1 MNPIFSIG
9 IQSLWDE
16 LRHMPAGGVWWIN
29 TDRNDDA
36 ISLVNQTIAAQAKDA
51 KVAVVTMGDD
61 PKKIIRLIDDQGPDK
76 VRLFSMPNEEN
87 GLYFLPRDI
96 QCSIDL
102 RHYLVVLKC
111 ANNAWQNIAIENL
124 QRWLEKTNKWARA
137 QNCTLLVVNP
147 GINNDKQF
155 SFLMSEYR
163 SLFGLASI
171 RYQADSHLYDIAFWC
186 NEKGVSARQQLSLRH
201 IDDEWHL
208 AHQEE
213 TVVQPRND
221 EKRIL
226 SHVAVLEGAPAL
238 SEYWSLF
245 DTNESL
251 FNEARTTQAATLVF
265 SLTQNNQIEAI
276 ARQIHTL
283 RRQRGSALKIVVR
296 ENTTSLRATDE
307 RLLLGCGANMVI
319 PWNAPLSR
327 CLTLI
332 ESIQGQQFNRH
343 VPEDIS
349 TLLSMTQPMK
359 LRGFQKWDTFC
370 EAVGNMMNNTLLPE
384 NGKGVMVAL
393 RPVPGIRI
401 EQALTLCRP
410 NRTGDIMTIGDN
422 RLVLFLSF
430 CRVNDLDTALNHIF
444 PLPTGDIFSNR
455 MVWFEDNLISAEI
468 VQMRMLEPEQ
478 WGKPLLKA
486 SDAKPVLNATHD
498 GHTWR
503 RVPEP
508 LRLLSDAEE
517 RASS

>member
-1 MNPIFSIG
+1 MHN
-9 IQSLWDE
+9 
-16 LRHMPAGGVWWIN
+16 
-29 TDRNDDA
+29 
-36 ISLVNQTIAAQAKDA
+36 
-51 KVAVVTMGDD
+51 
-61 PKKIIRLIDDQGPDK
+61 
-76 VRLFSMPNEEN
+76 N
-87 GLYFLPRDI
+87 G
-96 QCSIDL
+96 
-102 RHYLVVLKC
+102 
-111 ANNAWQNIAIENL
+111 
-124 QRWLEKTNKWARA
+124 
-137 QNCTLLVVNP
+137 
-147 GINNDKQF
+147 
-155 SFLMSEYR
+155 
-163 SLFGLASI
+163 
-171 RYQADSHLYDIAFWC
+171 
-186 NEKGVSARQQLSLRH
+186 
-201 IDDEWHL
+201 EWHV
-208 AHQEE
+208 ARQEE

-226 SHVAVLEGAPAL
+226 SHIAVLEGAPAL

-245 DTNESL
+245 ETNEGL
-251 FNEARTTQAATLVF
+251 FNEARTTQAATIVF

-332 ESIQGQQFNRH
+332 ESIQGQQFNRY

-359 LRGFQKWDTFC
+359 LRGYQKWDTFC
-370 EAVGNMMNNTLLPE
+370 EAVSNMMSNTLLPE

-455 MVWFEDNLISAEI
+455 MIWFEDNLISAEI
-468 VQMRMLEPEQ
+468 VQMQTLEPEQ
-478 WGKPLLKA
+478 WGKPLLMA

-498 GHTWR
+498 GHAWR
-503 RVPEP
+503 RTPEP

>member
-1 MNPIFSIG
+1 MDPIFSIG

-29 TDRNDDA
+29 TDRNEDA
-36 ISLVNQTIAAQAKDA
+36 ISLVNQTVAAQDTHA
-51 KVAVVTMGDD
+51 KVAVITMGED
-61 PKKIIRLIDDQGPDK
+61 PKSLVRLEGNSGPET
-76 VRLFSMPNEEN
+76 VRLFSMPDSEN

-96 QCSIDL
+96 QCSIDPD
-102 RHYLVVLKC
+102 HYLIVLKC
-111 ANNAWQNIAIENL
+111 ANNAWLNIPVEKL
-124 QRWLEKTNKWARA
+124 RDWLEKMNKWARFY
-137 QNCTLLVVNP
+137 NCTLLVLSP
-147 GINNDKQF
+147 GTNNDKQF
-155 SFLMSEYR
+155 SLLMGEYR
-163 SLFGLASI
+163 SLFGLASL
-171 RYQADSHLYDIAFWC
+171 RYQTDIHLYDIAFWC
-186 NEKGVSARQQLSLRH
+186 NEKGVSARQQLTLSH
-201 IDDEWHL
+201 EGNEWHL
-208 AHQEE
+208 RQQEE
-213 TVVQPRND
+213 AVVQPRSD

-226 SHVAVLEGAPAL
+226 SNVSVLEGAPPL
-238 SEYWSLF
+238 SEHWSLF
-245 DTNESL
+245 DSNEAL
-251 FNEARTTQAATLVF
+251 FNEARTTQAATIIF
-265 SLTQNNQIEAI
+265 SLTQNNQIDAI

-296 ENTTSLRATDE
+296 ENLTSLRATDE

-370 EAVGNMMNNTLLPE
+370 DAVGNMMSNTLLPAD
-384 NGKGVMVAL
+384 NKGVMVAL
-393 RPVPGIRI
+393 RPVPGIRV

-444 PLPTGDIFSNR
+444 PLPTADIFSNR
-455 MVWFEDNLISAEI
+455 VVWFEDNQIAAE
-468 VQMRMLEPEQ
+468 VMQMRNVKPEQ
-478 WGKPLLKA
+478 WSKPLPLETNTT
-486 SDAKPVLNATHD
+486 PILNATHD
-498 GHTWR
+498 GHAWR
-503 RVPEP
+503 RIPHP
-508 LRLLSDAEE
+508 LRLLDDAVENP
-517 RASS
+517 S